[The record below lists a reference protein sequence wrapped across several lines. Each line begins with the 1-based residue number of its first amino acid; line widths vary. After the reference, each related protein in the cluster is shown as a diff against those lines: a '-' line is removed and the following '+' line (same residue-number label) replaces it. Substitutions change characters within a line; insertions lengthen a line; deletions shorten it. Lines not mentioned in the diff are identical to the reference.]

1 MEIRDLI
8 IIGGGP
14 AGITAG
20 IYSARQKMNVLLV
33 AKNFGG
39 QIMRKAVGIENYP
52 GFPQISSLDLIQKL
66 EEHLEQYKIPVEFE
80 EVAELTKSDGYFFI
94 KTKDQNEF
102 RSKAVIVASGAIP
115 RSLNVPGEKEFVGR
129 GVSYCTACD
138 GPIFNNK
145 NVAVVGGGNA
155 GFETAIFMTGY
166 ASKVYILENGPA
178 ARADAFN
185 QEKVRASEKIE
196 LIMNAEIKEI
206 AGGKMVDK
214 LVYKDKT
221 DGEEKSISVEGIFME
236 VGYQPASAFLGGDL
250 ADFNER
256 REIEVDFETFATKT
270 PGLFAAGDG
279 NSGKHK
285 QIIIASGQGA
295 KAALEAYKYL
305 QEKEKEN
312 KI

>member
-1 MEIRDLI
+1 MSKRDI
-8 IIGGGP
+8 VIIGGGP

-20 IYSARQKMNVLLV
+20 IYAARQKTDVLMI
-33 AKNFGG
+33 AKSFGG
-39 QIMRKAVGIENYP
+39 QIMRKAVEIENYP
-52 GFPQISSLDLIQKL
+52 GFPKISSLELIQKL
-66 EEHLEQYKIPVEFE
+66 EDHLNKYNVPVELD

-102 RSKAVIVASGAIP
+102 QSKVVIVASGAIP
-115 RSLNVPGEKEFVGR
+115 RLLNVLGEKEFVGR

-166 ASKVYILENGPA
+166 ASKVYILENGPV

-185 QEKVRASEKIE
+185 QDKVRASGKIE
-196 LIMNAEIKEI
+196 LIMNAELKEI
-206 AGGKMVDK
+206 AG
-214 LVYKDKT
+214 
-221 DGEEKSISVEGIFME
+221 EKSVNKIIYLDKADGKEKTVSVEGVFME
-236 VGYQPASAFLGGDL
+236 VGYQPASAFLKGEL
-250 ADFNER
+250 VDFNEKM
-256 REIEVDFETFATKT
+256 EIKVDFETFATKT
-270 PGLFAAGDG
+270 PGLFAAGDV
-279 NSGKHK
+279 NTGKNK

-295 KAALEAYKYL
+295 KAALEAYRYL
-305 QEKEKEN
+305 QEMEKEN